1 MELIG
6 ICIKNI
12 LVDNGFDIY
21 DFSYFNLDNYCI
33 FIFQKKKRII
43 KFFLLIIMFLND

>member
-12 LVDNGFDIY
+12 LVNNGFDIY
-21 DFSYFNLDNYCI
+21 DFSYINLDNYCI
-33 FIFQKKKRII
+33 FIFQKKKE
-43 KFFLLIIMFLND
+43 